1 MPTDASM
8 PSAAKGPPAQRYADL
23 PGPPRWP
30 IVGNLLQIQ
39 PGGLHRQLEGWAER
53 YGSAFQLRFG
63 RRRVLVMSDH
73 ATIGS
78 VLRDRPDRFN
88 RPVYSAMVLREMGL
102 QVGLFSANGDIWRRQ
117 RRMVMAG
124 FDPTHVKDYF
134 PSLLR
139 VAQRLQGRW
148 RKAAASGARIDL
160 QADLMRFTVDAIAGL
175 AFGSEVNTLES
186 DDDVIQ
192 RHLNQIFPALSR
204 RILAPVR
211 YWRYVKLP
219 ADRTLDRS
227 VQSVRAAIEGFIA
240 QARERIARE
249 PERREHPRNLLE
261 AMINAADE
269 GGSGLDDRDVAGNV
283 LVMLLAGEDTTA
295 NTLAWLIHFLH
306 ANPEVERRARDEVM
320 GLAPDPASYTP
331 ETIGALDYVEA
342 CAMETMRLKPV
353 APILPVQA
361 IADTVVAGI
370 EVPAET
376 MIFSLMR
383 RDALA
388 AANFAEPLDFQPER
402 WLAGSPTATLTSAKR
417 ISMPFG
423 AGPRICPGRY
433 LALMEMKMAIAMLL
447 ASFEIAEVGT
457 ADGEAPREHLA
468 FSMGPVGLRMRL
480 KLRAAGT
487 AATTSDSAT
496 EVRY

>member
-1 MPTDASM
+1 MPTNASM
-8 PSAAKGPPAQRYADL
+8 SSATKAPAVRRYAEL

-30 IVGNLLQIQ
+30 IVGNLLQIV
-39 PGGLHRQLEGWAER
+39 PGRVHRQLEGWADR
-53 YGSAFQLRFG
+53 YGTAFQLRFG
-63 RRRVLVMSDH
+63 RRRVLVMTEH
-73 ATIGS
+73 GTIGT

-88 RPVYSAMVLREMGL
+88 RPVYSAMALREMGL
-102 QVGLFSANGDIWRRQ
+102 QVGLFSANGDMWRRQ

-124 FDPTHVKDYF
+124 FDPGHVKDYF

-148 RKAAASGARIDL
+148 QQAADRNAWIDL

-175 AFGSEVNTLES
+175 AFGSEVNTLQS
-186 DDDVIQ
+186 DEDVIQ
-192 RHLNQIFPALSR
+192 RHLNKIFPALFR

-211 YWRYVKLP
+211 YWRYVRLP
-219 ADRTLDRS
+219 ADRALDRS
-227 VQSVRAAIEGFIA
+227 VGAVRTAIAGFIA
-240 QARERIARE
+240 QARERIRRE

-269 GGSGLDDRDVAGNV
+269 GGSGLDDHDVAGNV

-306 ANPEVERRARDEVM
+306 AHPEVEQKARDEVM
-320 GLAPDPASYTP
+320 RVAPDPEAYTP
-331 ETIGALDYVEA
+331 EAIGALDYVEA

-353 APILPVQA
+353 APLLAVQA
-361 IADTVVAGI
+361 IGDTVVAGI

-376 MIFSLMR
+376 MIFGLMR
-383 RDALA
+383 RDALDA
-388 AANFAEPLDFQPER
+388 VHFREPLEFQPER
-402 WLAGSPTATLTSAKR
+402 WLAGAPTATLTSAKR

-447 ASFEIAEVGT
+447 ATFEIEEVGT
-457 ADGEAPREHLA
+457 ADGREPREHLA

-480 KLRAAGT
+480 KPRAAL
-487 AATTSDSAT
+487 AAGSTTDLAT
-496 EVRY
+496 EVH